1 MRRKVRGLFSLF
13 ILHSRVLTY
22 TFIMVSGTC
31 CFVIVS
37 CEVKLTIT
45 AQWMLSIAAAMIIIC
60 MNLCQCR
67 KGTAKTEKPG
77 LTSISFSALSRSVS
91 LCLCRLSLCL
101 SLSLPSV
108 SLSLSLSLPSL
119 SLSLSLSSLSRQS
132 LSRQSL
138 SVSLS
143 VLAASLSL
151 PLSLSL
157 SVGLS
162 VSLLVSLCY
171 ISLPLFI
178 HCNIFR
184 LIDLYVAV

>member
-143 VLAASLSL
+143 VSPPRS
-151 PLSLSL
+151 PSPSLSL
-157 SVGLS
+157 SVCRS
-162 VSLLVSLCY
+162 VSQFACILMLYFPAVVYSL
-171 ISLPLFI
+171 
-178 HCNIFR
+178 
-184 LIDLYVAV
+184 